1 MSGTVADI
9 SYRDFSTA
17 NLVRECELL
26 MTGKIFRP
34 LFNPSSIALLGASRD
49 PGKWGFAVLNNLIN
63 GGFEGKGYP
72 VNPKEDEILGL
83 RSYPSVADVPEIP
96 DLAVIVVPPR
106 SVLEVVKECVNKGVK
121 AGIVITAGFAELGER
136 GAKLEREV
144 LDAARAG
151 GMMLVGPN
159 CNGIMNPFEKLY
171 IQFPPYFVPPGPI
184 AIVAQSGNVVDA
196 LARQIML
203 RGLGCSICIS
213 SGNEADLHIEDYLE
227 YLTGDSRTRVILGYT
242 EGFKDGKRFFEVA
255 REVSREKPIV
265 MIKPGTT
272 SAGAK
277 ASLSHTASFA
287 GSDAVFGAVCKQSGI
302 VRVNNLEDL
311 LNLGIAFLRQPL
323 PKGRRVGIVT
333 GGGGAGVLTADA
345 CAELGL
351 DVVALP
357 EETIKELDSFMPA
370 WWSRNNPVDLVAG
383 SSPDTSFRAVETVLR
398 CRSVDGVIM
407 MSIMPA
413 LRLERLRAAADEAER
428 RRWGDNLVKAVVNVL
443 ERFSNLADAH
453 QKPVVVASE
462 QMFADAFQEA
472 KIIQALGQ
480 RNLACYHMPHQAAAV
495 LSGLAS
501 YGDYL
506 RRYFP

>member
-1 MSGTVADI
+1 LRCFCDTFTESASEADSRDKITMSQGRFR
-9 SYRDFSTA
+9 SLFSPA
-17 NLVRECELL
+17 
-26 MTGKIFRP
+26 
-34 LFNPSSIALLGASRD
+34 SIALFGASKD
-49 PGKWGFAVLNNLIN
+49 PKKWGFATLNNLIN
-63 GGFEGKGYP
+63 GGFEGRVYP

-83 RSYPSVADVPEIP
+83 ASYPSIAGIPETP

-106 SVLEVVKECVNKGVK
+106 NVLEVVEECVKKGVK

-136 GAKLEREV
+136 GARLEREV

-159 CNGIMNPFEKLY
+159 CNGIMTPFEKLY
-171 IQFPPYFVPPGPI
+171 VQFPHYFVPPGPI

-213 SGNEADLHIEDYLE
+213 GGNEADLHIEDYLE
-227 YLTGDSRTRVILGYT
+227 YLAEDPRTSVILGYT
-242 EGFKDGKRFFEVA
+242 EGFKDGKRFFDVA
-255 REVSREKPIV
+255 RDVSRRKPIV

-272 SAGAK
+272 PAGAR
-277 ASLSHTASFA
+277 ASLSHTASIA
-287 GSDAVFGAVCKQSGI
+287 GSDAVFEAVCKQAGI
-302 VRVNNLEDL
+302 VRAKNLDDL
-311 LNLGIAFLRQPL
+311 LNLGTAFLRQPL

-351 DVVALP
+351 DVVPLP
-357 EETIKELDSFMPA
+357 EETIRELDSFMPA

-383 SSPDTSFRAVETVLR
+383 SSPDTSFKAVETVLR
-398 CRSVDGVIM
+398 CPAVDGVIM

-413 LRLERLRAAADEAER
+413 LRLERLRPPADGAER
-428 RRWGDNLVKAVVNVL
+428 RRWGDNLVKAVVDVL
-443 ERFSNLADAH
+443 ERFGRLADAY

-480 RNLACYHMPHQAAAV
+480 RSLACYHMPHQAAAV
-495 LSGLAS
+495 LFGLAN

-506 RRYFP
+506 RRYEEHT